1 MRGVT
6 LASAGGQMSKSE
18 AAGTMIKAVS
28 GNMGRITAVTGLSFL
43 LTSTAYLAWTYH
55 MMELVK
61 APVSDAVTLVA
72 AYLLQAA
79 GIGLFSLFMRRREE
93 LIRTSLYA
101 VLALHMLLLV
111 PAAAGSSLIPGL
123 VSGLAMNV
131 CCGWIAGYYLQRLTF
146 EAGASDRA
154 KTLGTGYAAAIVTT
168 WMLSVIG
175 RGIFRHPAGSMGIC
189 LFLTVITFLT
199 VRSMPLL
206 SERDAG
212 EKNAA
217 LKLQIP
223 AGMSW
228 KHFLILAGLPVLLFS
243 IVNSSGFGFP
253 SGDLSRGI
261 NLEFSR
267 LFYAG
272 GLVIAGFV
280 NDRNRRYG
288 AVCAVAALV
297 IPFLMLAIRGESVSL
312 LILWALSYFTFGF
325 YTVYRIVLFSDIAMK
340 KKRLWLAGAGL
351 MIGRAGDALGET
363 LCLALSERYLV
374 LAGATALL
382 FMISLL
388 LAFRVFYIL
397 YMPETVR
404 PRSEREIFQHFS
416 ARHDLSVRE
425 REVLRYLL
433 EEKTNQ
439 EIAEELSISEG
450 TVKYHIHNLLQK
462 TSCRNR
468 LDLLSVYAAEHDT

>member
-1 MRGVT
+1 M
-6 LASAGGQMSKSE
+6 ASAGEQMPGNE
-18 AAGTMIKAVS
+18 AAENMIKAVS
-28 GNMGRITAVTGLSFL
+28 GDMGRVTAVTGLCFL
-43 LTSTAYLAWTYH
+43 LTSTAYLAWAYH

-79 GIGLFSLFMRRREE
+79 GIGLFSLFMRRRED
-93 LIRTSLYA
+93 LIRPSLYA
-101 VLALHMLLLV
+101 AAILHMLC
-111 PAAAGSSLIPGL
+111 LIPASVGPSLAVGL
-123 VSGLAMNV
+123 IFGLAMNV
-131 CCGWIAGYYLQRLTF
+131 CCGWIAGYYLYRLTL
-146 EAGASDRA
+146 EAGAADRA
-154 KTLGTGYAAAIVTT
+154 KTLGTGYAAAIVIT
-168 WMLSVIG
+168 WMLSVVG
-175 RGIFRHPAGSMGIC
+175 RGALRSPAGSMGIC
-189 LFLTVITFLT
+189 LFLTVIIFLM
-199 VRSMPLL
+199 VRTRPSF
-206 SERDAG
+206 SETDAG
-212 EKNAA
+212 KKNAV

-228 KHFLILAGLPVLLFS
+228 KHFLILAGLLVLLFS

-253 SGDLSRGI
+253 SGDLSKGI

-267 LFYAG
+267 LFYAA

-288 AVCAVAALV
+288 AVCAVVALV

-312 LILWALSYFTFGF
+312 MILWALSYFTFGF
-325 YTVYRIVLFSDIAMK
+325 YTVYRIVLFSDIAIK

-351 MIGRAGDALGET
+351 MIGRTGDALGET
-363 LCLALSERYLV
+363 LCLALSQRYLV
-374 LAGATALL
+374 LIGVTALL
-382 FMISLL
+382 FMISVLL
-388 LAFRVFYIL
+388 SFRVFYIL

-404 PRSEREIFQHFS
+404 LRSEREIFQHFS
-416 ARHDLSVRE
+416 ARHDLSARE

-468 LDLLSVYAAEHDT
+468 LDLLSVYAAEHDA